1 MLWDRISLVFIMR
14 LIMSD
19 RIKMAVVGAGTW
31 GENHIKIYNAHPF
44 AEVVALCDREE
55 KKLNEVATRQ
65 GVPQKYTDYKEM
77 LEKSGCDA
85 VAIVTPDFLHADMAI
100 YAAECKKHILIEKPL
115 ATTAEDVHNMM
126 QAIEKNGVRA
136 MVDLHNRW
144 SPPFNTTYQ
153 AVKSGELGEIYSA
166 YFRLNDIVWVATDL
180 LPWAEKSSILWFLG
194 SHSLDTLRWLID
206 DEVEEV
212 YSVSRRGALD
222 KLGINTEDM
231 YLTTL
236 KFRSGVIAQMEN
248 GWVTPNGN
256 PSVNDMKFTLLGSK
270 GVASMDLSGHNL
282 LQIHTEERG
291 RTPDVLVQNS
301 VFGQPKGF
309 AFESIRSF
317 VDCLITGKDFEV
329 SLRDA
334 ANTSLTILKIMES
347 AKTGQPIKVT
357 GLY

>member
-1 MLWDRISLVFIMR
+1 
-14 LIMSD
+14 MSKK
-19 RIKMAVVGAGTW
+19 IKMAVVGAGTW

-44 AEVVALCDREE
+44 AEVVALCDRDD
-55 KKLNEVATRQ
+55 KKLNEVADRQ
-65 GVPQKYTDYKEM
+65 GVEQRFTDYKQM
-77 LEKSGCDA
+77 ITDSDCDA
-85 VAIVTPDFLHADMAI
+85 VAIVTPDYLHADIAI
-100 YAAECKKHILIEKPL
+100 YAAENKKHILIEKPL
-115 ATTAEDVHNMM
+115 ATTAEDVHRMVKS
-126 QAIEKNGVRA
+126 IRENGVRA

-144 SPPFNTTYQ
+144 SPPFNATYQ
-153 AVKSGELGEIYSA
+153 AVQNGELGEIYSG

-180 LPWAEKSSILWFLG
+180 LPWAAKSSILWFLG
-194 SHSLDTLRWLID
+194 SHSLDTLRWLIN

-212 YSVSRRGALD
+212 YSVSRRGGLD
-222 KLGINTEDM
+222 ALGINTEDM

-236 KFRSGVIAQMEN
+236 KFRGGVIAQMEN

-282 LQIHTEERG
+282 LQIHTTERG
-291 RTPDVLVQNS
+291 RTPDILVQNS

-317 VDCLITGKDFEV
+317 IDCLITDKPFNV
-329 SLRDA
+329 SIEDA

-347 AKTGQPIKVT
+347 AKTGLPVKVT
-357 GLY
+357 DLY

>member
-1 MLWDRISLVFIMR
+1 MNNML
-14 LIMSD
+14 
-19 RIKMAVVGAGTW
+19 KMAVVGAGTW

-44 AEVVALCDREE
+44 AEVVALCDYDE
-55 KKLNEVATRQ
+55 KKLNEVADRQ
-65 GVPQKYTDYKEM
+65 GVKQRYTDYNEM
-77 LEKSGCDA
+77 FEKSGCDA
-85 VAIVTPDFLHADMAI
+85 VAVVTPDFLHADIAV
-100 YAAECKKHILIEKPL
+100 AAAKRKKHILIEKPI
-115 ATTAEDVHNMM
+115 ATTVDDIERMM
-126 QAIEKNGVRA
+126 IAIEENNVRA

-144 SPPFNTTYQ
+144 SPPFNATQQ
-153 AVKSGELGEIYSA
+153 AVQNGEIGEIYSA

-180 LPWAEKSSILWFLG
+180 LPWAAKSSILWFLG
-194 SHSLDTLRWLID
+194 SHSLDTLRWLIG
-206 DEVEEV
+206 DEVDEV

-222 KLGINTEDM
+222 KLGIETEDM

-236 KFRSGVIAQMEN
+236 KFRNGVVAQMEN

-270 GVASMDLSGHNL
+270 GVASMDISGHNL

-291 RTPDVLVQNS
+291 RTPDILVQNS

-317 VDCLITGKDFEV
+317 VDCLLADKPFNV
-329 SLRDA
+329 SIKDA

-347 AKTGQPIKVT
+347 AKTGQPVKVT
-357 GLY
+357 GLYE